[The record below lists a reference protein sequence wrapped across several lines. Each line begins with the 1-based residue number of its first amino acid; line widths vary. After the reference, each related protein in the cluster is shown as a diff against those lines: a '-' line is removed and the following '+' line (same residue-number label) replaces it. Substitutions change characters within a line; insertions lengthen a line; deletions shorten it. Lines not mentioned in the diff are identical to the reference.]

1 MDYGATRGELGEMK
15 QGISDQLPEDQA
27 AFLEQPVS
35 LQDRNWTHDE

>member
-1 MDYGATRGELGEMK
+1 MGYGATRGELGEMK